1 MTKRYIMAFPCF
13 HRHLREIDISL
24 GVVARPA
31 IESDM
36 ELNPGAIQYT
46 RLAYSAKVCFMAFGD
61 ITTSVNKGRRPG
73 PMSSPFL

>member
-1 MTKRYIMAFPCF
+1 MTKRYNMAFPCY
-13 HRHLREIDISL
+13 HRHLREFDFLL

-31 IESDM
+31 IASDM